1 MDIVVIMVDAWRAD
15 ALDITDATGAR
26 LRVARRL
33 DDWIRFDRYC
43 AAAPWTLPACTSLFT
58 GTDSQTHRHYSHE
71 HVLGHASLLELLADH
86 HRVAVINNS
95 VLTRTSGLD
104 AGFDEF
110 RYTPDVEAAFDLAL
124 EVLQAPGAEPAPPGA
139 GAGVPPRFVF
149 FHTNVVHDY
158 YQPASRAYVERYQP
172 ERGNYFDIRYRVL
185 AWRDLTPE
193 QVPGMRATYDACV
206 LRLDERLDE
215 ILAAIPDDAAVLL
228 LADHGEGFE
237 PERARIHHGGRLH
250 DDLLRVPCALRLP
263 STCPEATR
271 RALLDAAGSGAVG
284 TADLFPTLLALAGV
298 TIPEEHGDLD
308 GVDLAAAGVGR
319 ALVRA
324 EDHRYLYLANR
335 LRLNTNTQGK
345 NTTRRARLK
354 NRWWRSTVAR
364 RHALRAVVVHP
375 FKLVVTELETTP
387 GLIRLARGVLRRLH
401 NGDPLVATRGRVWY
415 GIEVF
420 DRATD
425 PGETRNLVRDR
436 PDLAA
441 ALLDVDAR
449 ATGDVD
455 RDSVAARLLAVLN
468 RDAVAAR

>member
-15 ALDITDATGAR
+15 ALDITDASGAR

-58 GTDSQTHRHYSHE
+58 GTDSQTHRHYSHQHE
-71 HVLGHASLLELLADH
+71 LAHPSLLELLVDH
-86 HRVAVINNS
+86 QRIAVINNS

-124 EVLQAPGAEPAPPGA
+124 EVLQAPRAAADAAADTETRS
-139 GAGVPPRFVF
+139 RFVF

-158 YQPASRAYVERYQP
+158 YQPASREYVERYQP
-172 ERGNYFDIRYRVL
+172 DRRDYFDIRYRVL
-185 AWRDLTPE
+185 AWRDLTPA

-263 STCPEATR
+263 AACPESTR
-271 RALLDAAGSGAVG
+271 RALLAAAASGAVG
-284 TADLFPTLLALAGV
+284 TADLFPTLLGLAGV
-298 TIPEEHGDLD
+298 TVPAGHDAID
-308 GVDLAAAGVGR
+308 GVDLAVAGTGR
-319 ALVRA
+319 ALVRS

-375 FKLVVTELETTP
+375 YKLVVTELETAP
-387 GLIRLARGVLRRLH
+387 GLTGLVRGVLRRLH
-401 NGDPLVATRGRVWY
+401 NGDPLVVTRGRRWY

-425 PGETRNLVRDR
+425 PGETRNLVRDH
-436 PDLAA
+436 PDLAD
-441 ALLDVDAR
+441 ALLDIDAR
-449 ATGDVD
+449 ALGAVD
-455 RDSVAARLLAVLN
+455 
-468 RDAVAAR
+468 RDAVAAQLVVVLSRGGVAAR